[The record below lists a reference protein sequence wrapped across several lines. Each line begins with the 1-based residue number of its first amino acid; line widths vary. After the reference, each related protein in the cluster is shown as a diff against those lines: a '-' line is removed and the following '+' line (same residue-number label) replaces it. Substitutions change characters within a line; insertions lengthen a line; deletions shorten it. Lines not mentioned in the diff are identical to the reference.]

1 MMNLVELVAFA
12 ICSHGLPRAEQ
23 CAQACVCC
31 REQADAVLRVIDEY
45 DAEIKRLGN
54 VKTDSNQAVS
64 WVW

>member
-1 MMNLVELVAFA
+1 
-12 ICSHGLPRAEQ
+12 
-23 CAQACVCC
+23 VCC